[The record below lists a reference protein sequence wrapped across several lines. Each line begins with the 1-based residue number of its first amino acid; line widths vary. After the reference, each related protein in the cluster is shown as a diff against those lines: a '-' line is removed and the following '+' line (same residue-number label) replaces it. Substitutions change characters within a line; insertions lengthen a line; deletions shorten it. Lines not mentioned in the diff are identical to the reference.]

1 MAGSKTVEVVLAPGL
16 FTSFITEKP
25 YVVVVV
31 DVFRATTSICA
42 ALDYG
47 VKAIIPVKRIRHAR
61 FLKRLGYIVAAERGG
76 KKVRFADLDNSAT
89 SFFQS
94 KFKGKEIVYSTTNG
108 TKAIKRGAGGSEI
121 VIGSFVN
128 LQALADWLKKTDKNV
143 LIFCAGWK
151 NKVNMEDTLF
161 AGALTNLLIN
171 QHGFTTECDSAKM
184 SKHQWEIAQKDI
196 ISYIENASH
205 RNRLRNLVDDE
216 LLDYTFKMN
225 SSSIVP
231 ILKGYKIVPAKTD
244 Q

>member
-1 MAGSKTVEVVLAPGL
+1 MATSRTVEVVLAPGL

-89 SFFQS
+89 SFFQPE
-94 KFKGKEIVYSTTNG
+94 FKGKEIVYSTTNG
-108 TKAIKRGAGGSEI
+108 TKAIKRGSGATQI
-121 VIGSFVN
+121 VVGSFVN
-128 LQALADWLKKTDKNV
+128 LNALATWLNERNENV

-161 AGALTNLLIN
+161 AGALSDKLIN
-171 QHGFTTECDSAKM
+171 DYGFTTECDSAKM
-184 SKHQWEIAQKDI
+184 AKHQWDIAKGDI
-196 ISYIENASH
+196 LTYIDNASH
-205 RNRLRNLVDDE
+205 RNRLRNLVNDE

-225 SSSIVP
+225 TSNIVP
-231 ILKGYKIVPAKTD
+231 ILRNYKIVPAKTD

>member
-1 MAGSKTVEVVLAPGL
+1 MADSKTVEVVLAPGL

-47 VKAIIPVKRIRHAR
+47 VRAIIPVKRIRQAR

-89 SFFQS
+89 SFFQP

-161 AGALTNLLIN
+161 AGALTDLLMN
-171 QHGFTTECDSAKM
+171 KYGFSTECDSAKM

-196 ISYIENASH
+196 IGYIENASH

-216 LLDYTFKMN
+216 LLEYTFKMN
-225 SSSIVP
+225 SSKIVP

>member
-1 MAGSKTVEVVLAPGL
+1 MATSRTVEVVLAPGL

-47 VKAIIPVKRIRHAR
+47 VKAIIPVKRIRQAR

-89 SFFQS
+89 SFFQP

-108 TKAIKRGAGGSEI
+108 TKAIKRGSGATQI
-121 VIGSFVN
+121 VVGSFVN
-128 LQALADWLKKTDKNV
+128 LNALAAWLSKRDENV

-161 AGALTNLLIN
+161 AGALSDKLIN
-171 QHGFTTECDSAKM
+171 EYGFTTECDSAKM
-184 SKHQWEIAQKDI
+184 AKHQWDIAKGDI
-196 ISYIENASH
+196 LTYIDNASH
-205 RNRLRNLVDDE
+205 RNRLRNLVNDE

-225 SSSIVP
+225 TSEIVP
-231 ILKGYKIVPAKTD
+231 ILKNYKIVPAKSD

>member
-1 MAGSKTVEVVLAPGL
+1 MAQKTVEVVLAPGL

-61 FLKRLGYIVAAERGG
+61 FLKRLGYIVAAERNG

-89 SFFQS
+89 SFFQPQ
-94 KFKGKEIVYSTTNG
+94 FKGKEIVYSTTNG
-108 TKAIKRGAGGSEI
+108 TKAIKRSSGASEI
-121 VIGSFVN
+121 VVGSFVN
-128 LQALADWLKKTDKNV
+128 LQATADWLKKTDKNV
-143 LIFCAGWK
+143 LIYCAGWK
-151 NKVNMEDTLF
+151 NKVNMEDSLF
-161 AGALTNLLIN
+161 AGALSSLLI
-171 QHGFTTECDSAKM
+171 HDYDFTTECDSAKM
-184 SKHQWEIAQKDI
+184 TMQQWDMAKKDVMG
-196 ISYIENASH
+196 YIENASH

-216 LLDYTFKMN
+216 LMNYTFNMN
-225 SSSIVP
+225 TSNIVP
-231 ILKGYKIVPAKTD
+231 LLKGYKIVPAKTA